1 MPNTAKLHRV
11 LKAPPERVYRA
22 FTEPDALC
30 RWMPPFGWVGKVF
43 SMDVKV
49 GGTFKMSFVN
59 FSNGMEHNFGG
70 EYLEIIPNEKLHYTD
85 TFDDPNIPG
94 TITVTVTFKRSVS
107 EQNSQL
113 FRKACR
119 ILSRSKPAIW
129 AGRISRPTRKSG
141 RTLPPT
147 PMLNKKEAR

>member
-94 TITVTVTFKRSVS
+94 TITVTVTFKKVSVGT
-107 EQNSQL
+107 ELTIIQEGLPDIIPLEACYLGWQEFLAQL
-113 FRKACR
+113 ANLVEPC
-119 ILSRSKPAIW
+119 
-129 AGRISRPTRKSG
+129 
-141 RTLPPT
+141 LPPQC
-147 PMLNKKEAR
+147 